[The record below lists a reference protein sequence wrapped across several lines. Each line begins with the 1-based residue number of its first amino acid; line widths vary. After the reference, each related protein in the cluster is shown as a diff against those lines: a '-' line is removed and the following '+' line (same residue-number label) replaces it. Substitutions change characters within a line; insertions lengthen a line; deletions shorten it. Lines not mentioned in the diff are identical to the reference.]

1 MKMKNKIAIIILTF
15 NSEKIIK
22 RTIKAAQKISK
33 EIVILDSF
41 STDKTIEIVKNLKCK
56 VYKRKFINYSDQRNY
71 AIKMCNKSY
80 KWQLH
85 IDSDEVLSEQL
96 IKNINDVLK
105 RDIRNKSYII
115 KRHVYFM
122 NRKLLFGAT
131 SNWHLRLFPSK
142 STVCENKKY
151 DQHFVSNLVSEKIN
165 GSLLDI
171 NTKNLTD
178 WITIHN
184 KWSTL
189 SSLEKYSKSSKLT
202 KAKLFGNNIERT
214 RFIKNIFFKL
224 PIGLKSFFLFFV
236 KYFLLLGFLD
246 GRAGFIFIFL
256 NTLWFHTL
264 IDAKKF
270 EIIIN
275 KNNK

>member
-1 MKMKNKIAIIILTF
+1 
-15 NSEKIIK
+15 
-22 RTIKAAQKISK
+22 
-33 EIVILDSF
+33 
-41 STDKTIEIVKNLKCK
+41 
-56 VYKRKFINYSDQRNY
+56 
-71 AIKMCNKSY
+71 
-80 KWQLH
+80 
-85 IDSDEVLSEQL
+85 
-96 IKNINDVLK
+96 
-105 RDIRNKSYII
+105 
-115 KRHVYFM
+115 M

-171 NTKNLTD
+171 NSKNLTD

-189 SSLEKYSKSSKLT
+189 SSLEKYTKSSKLT

-246 GRAGFIFIFL
+246 GRAGFIFIFF

>member
-1 MKMKNKIAIIILTF
+1 MKNKIAIIILTF

-22 RTIKAAQKISK
+22 KTIKAAQKISK
-33 EIVILDSF
+33 EIVIIDSF
-41 STDKTIEIVKNLKCK
+41 STDKTIGIAKNLKCK

-115 KRHVYFM
+115 KRYVYFM

-131 SNWHLRLFPSK
+131 SNWHLRLFPSR
-142 STVCENKKY
+142 STICENKKY

-171 NTKNLTD
+171 NSKNLTD

-189 SSLEKYSKSSKLT
+189 SSLEKFSKSSKLT

-214 RFIKNIFFKL
+214 RFIKNIFFIL

-246 GRAGFIFIFL
+246 GRPGFIYIFL

>member
-1 MKMKNKIAIIILTF
+1 MKNKIAIIILTF

-22 RTIKAAQKISK
+22 RTIKAAKKISK
-33 EIVILDSF
+33 EIIILDSF
-41 STDKTIEIVKNLKCK
+41 STDRTIEVVKNLKCK
-56 VYKRKFINYSDQRNY
+56 VYKRKFLNYSDQRNY

-80 KWQLH
+80 QWQLH

-96 IKNINDVLK
+96 VKNINDVLK
-105 RDIRNKSYII
+105 KDIKDKSYII

-142 STVCENKKY
+142 STICENKKY

-171 NTKNLTD
+171 NNKNLTD

-214 RFIKNIFFKL
+214 RFIKNIFFIL
-224 PIGLKSFFLFFV
+224 PIGLKSFSLFFV

-246 GRAGFIFIFL
+246 GRAGFIYIFL

-270 EIIIN
+270 EIILN
-275 KNNK
+275 KNNR